1 VVTEKGLETG
11 VAIAT
16 TLGACVQQHL
26 FMVAR
31 LRACF
36 AAGFG

>member
-1 VVTEKGLETG
+1 MTEKGLESG

-16 TLGACVQQHL
+16 LGACVHQHL